1 MSTQYQALC
10 MKLLWSILVG
20 IACIFPNIGHC
31 EPIPYAAPTI
41 ALETQASF
49 DKVPQKTGALTV
61 AFLPPATRYNFYL
74 SVGEGIQNVALA
86 GGHTYLMRAPQD
98 PTHHQ
103 IQADMIQEMIKRK
116 VDAIL
121 LATEGPPA
129 QEADAP
135 YVKQAVEQGIV
146 VVMVNFD
153 QLAYPYPVHG
163 AIGVKVRNGTKKTG
177 EYAAQLMQGKPM
189 NVGLIEGEPSYF
201 STERLGGFVDGLTS
215 ANANMT
221 IAGSLN
227 GHWDAPGGYNAAL
240 TLLQEHPEINVIA
253 AASDFEI
260 IGAAAA
266 VETLKRDDVLLF
278 GYAGVPDSIS
288 RVANGKI
295 TGTLHV
301 DSYRMGQVAMQ
312 VVIDSLQGKFHG
324 GFVENP
330 TVLITQ
336 ANAKEY
342 LTASEQEALTTSTKE
357 ILVVSEP
364 LPGLTNPDG
373 TGLYWDMLRAI
384 YEPQGITLKFEAVPL
399 KRAQYMIENRGA
411 DAMLGHYRGDAKD
424 FVFPQWHYNEH
435 RISAIFKKGV
445 LDWQGAQT
453 LEGKRVAWI
462 RGAGYDKYLA
472 VAMQFEEKNERTSTI
487 KMLQADRIDVFL
499 DDYAEL
505 MKTLRLSADELRQQG
520 FDLNNYRIEEVMRLR
535 LYPAFA
541 DTPRGR
547 KLAEIF
553 DDRMPQLLSSGKLK
567 VLFEQWHF
575 ETFPF

>member
-1 MSTQYQALC
+1 MSSQYQALC
-10 MKLLWSILVG
+10 MKLWSILVG
-20 IACIFPNIGHC
+20 MACILPNIGHC

-41 ALETQASF
+41 DLETQASF
-49 DKVPQKTGALTV
+49 DNVPQKTGALTV

-74 SVGEGIQNVALA
+74 SVGEGIQQVALA

-98 PTHHQ
+98 PTKHEV
-103 IQADMIQEMIKRK
+103 QADMIQEMITRK
-116 VDAIL
+116 VDAII

-153 QLAYPYPVHG
+153 QVAYPYPVHG
-163 AIGVKVRNGTKKTG
+163 AIGVKIRNGTKKTG
-177 EYAAQLMQGKPM
+177 EYAAQLMQGTPM

-201 STERLGGFVDGLTS
+201 STERLGGFLDGLTG
-215 ANANMT
+215 AKANMT

-227 GHWDAPGGYNAAL
+227 GHWDTPGGYHAAL

-260 IGAAAA
+260 IGAASA

-288 RVANGKI
+288 RIAEGKI
-295 TGTLHV
+295 TGTLRV
-301 DSYRMGQVAMQ
+301 DSYHMGQVAMQ

-384 YEPQGITLKFEAVPL
+384 YEPQGITVKIEAVPL
-399 KRAQYMIENRGA
+399 KRALAMIADQTA
-411 DAMLGHYRGDAKD
+411 DAMLGHYRGDSND
-424 FVFPQWHYNEH
+424 VIFPQWHYSTQN
-435 RISAIFKKGV
+435 ISAIFKKGS
-445 LDWQGAQT
+445 LIWNGPQSLA
-453 LEGKRVAWI
+453 GKRVAWV
-462 RGAGYDKYLA
+462 RGADYDKYLT
-472 VAMQFEEKNERTSTI
+472 VPVLGEEKSDHI
-487 KMLQADRIDVFL
+487 GPLLMLNAGRIDAFL
-499 DDYAEL
+499 DDRTEL
-505 MKTLRLSADELRQQG
+505 LKTFQLSADRLKKDGFERDQYQIENVLELK
-520 FDLNNYRIEEVMRLR
+520 

-567 VLFEQWHF
+567 AVFEQWNF